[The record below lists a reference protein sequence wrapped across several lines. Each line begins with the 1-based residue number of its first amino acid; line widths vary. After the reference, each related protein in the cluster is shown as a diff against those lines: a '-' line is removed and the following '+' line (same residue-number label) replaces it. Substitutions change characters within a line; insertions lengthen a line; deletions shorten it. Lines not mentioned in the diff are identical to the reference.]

1 MHIPQSDAGPAGD
14 ASIELRAGFARAD
27 ITPTWPVSLAGF
39 ASRSGLSTGVAHPL
53 HVRAAAFEAGAR
65 ALVLSADLLYWP
77 PELVDELRPLLAT
90 QADVP
95 ADNILFAATHTH
107 SAPQI
112 CTWLAPSVGVRD
124 KDSVDLVRRQTVEAV
139 SAAAAR
145 LEPVTLRRA
154 IGRHDLGMCRRTVV
168 DGRCTAGPNP
178 AGPRDPEVTVITYV
192 RGDGSLAGAITHYT
206 CHPVISADSK
216 VSGDFTGEA
225 MRLVEDETGVG
236 QPLPSRLLRRHQP
249 RPGSRARGWPRS
261 SGRPAPLPM
270 SFGSYLIGPAEELEP
285 VPLAAEW
292 RRVQLPFRHR
302 PDPAEIDAASVMDGV
317 MGEWGR
323 ALNDHPELVT
333 EAAGLQVQRLDLG
346 RGLHLVAM
354 NGEVS
359 VAYGLAIKESS
370 QRQALPVAYANGT
383 IGYLPTAAQIAE
395 GGYEPEDSARYLLL
409 SGFYAPEI
417 EDLITTAT
425 AELLSTIPR
434 A

>member
-1 MHIPQSDAGPAGD
+1 MHIPQSDAGQAGD

-27 ITPTWPVSLAGF
+27 ITPSWPVSLAGF

-53 HVRAAAFEAGAR
+53 HVRVAAFEAGTR

-77 PELVDELRPLLAT
+77 PELVDELRPLLAM

-112 CTWLAPSVGVRD
+112 CTWLAPSVGLRD

-145 LEPVTLRRA
+145 LEPVTIRRA

-168 DGRCTAGPNP
+168 DGRVQAGPNP
-178 AGPRDPEVTVITYV
+178 AGLRDPEVTVITYV
-192 RGDGSLAGAITHYT
+192 RDDGSLAGVITHYT

-225 MRLVEDETGVG
+225 MRLIEDETGSVG
-236 QPLPSRLLRRHQP
+236 LYLQGCCGDINPGGFASTGLDEVDRQAATFAKVVRQLLD
-249 RPGSRARGWPRS
+249 
-261 SGRPAPLPM
+261 
-270 SFGSYLIGPAEELEP
+270 GPAETLEP
-285 VPLAAEW
+285 MPLTAEW

-302 PDPAEIDAASVMDGV
+302 PDPAEIAAARVMDGV

-333 EAAGLQVQRLDLG
+333 EAAGLRVQRLDLA

-359 VAYGLAIKESS
+359 VAYGLAIKETS

-409 SGFYAPEI
+409 SGFYAPAI

-425 AELLSTIPR
+425 TEVLSTIPQ